1 MGLLGVVVASKPTE
15 NNKINGKWRL

>member
-15 NNKINGKWRL
+15 NNKINEKWRL

>member
-1 MGLLGVVVASKPTE
+1 MGLLGVVVASKPAE